1 MKAIVGGKIYHKNR
15 FIEDAYLIYDE
26 RIAEIGRREDFSP
39 EAVEEILELDD
50 ELLVPGF
57 IDVHIHGFAGS
68 DAMDGEVEA
77 LETIARSIVQY
88 GVSSFL
94 PTTMTGEKKALEK
107 SLKAIR
113 RLQEGKVAGGARIL
127 GAHVE
132 GPFISANYP
141 GAQAKDHIVDFTANE
156 AAGLVGLFA
165 EYRDVIKIMTIAP
178 EISGALDY
186 ISGHSSDIIFSLG
199 HTAAS
204 FATAAEAFAKGA
216 RGVSHL
222 FNAMAPFHH
231 REPGLIGAALG
242 QQEVYTELICD
253 GIHVHPA
260 VYELLLQQKGNRRIL
275 LISDAMR
282 GGGLADG
289 VYEFGGQAVSVEKG
303 SCCLLESGRLAGSV
317 LNLNQALKNFRYHT
331 SLSLDELI
339 PLTAENQAEYL
350 GLDNIIGKIEPGF
363 FADITIL
370 SKDLD
375 VLRTII
381 GGKTVFA
388 AHAA

>member
-26 RIAEIGRREDFSP
+26 RIARIGRREDFSP
-39 EAVEEILELDD
+39 NAVEEILELDD
-50 ELLVPGF
+50 EILVPGF
-57 IDVHIHGFAGS
+57 IDVHIHGFAGC

-94 PTTMTGEKKALEK
+94 PTTMTGEKKAIEK

-113 RLQEGKVAGGARIL
+113 RLQNDHIVGGARIL
-127 GAHVE
+127 GAHLE
-132 GPFISANYP
+132 GPFISPNYH
-141 GAQAKDHIVDFTANE
+141 GAQAKEHIVDFTDKE
-156 AAGLVGLFA
+156 AAGLVELFA
-165 EYRDVIKIMTIAP
+165 EYGDVIKIMTLAP
-178 EISGALDY
+178 EIRGALDY
-186 ISGHSSDIIFSLG
+186 IAGHSSEIIFSLG

-204 FATAAEAFAKGA
+204 FATALEAFDMGA

-242 QQEVYTELICD
+242 QPEVYTELICD

-260 VYELLLQQKGNRRIL
+260 IYELLLQQKGNRRIL

-282 GGGLADG
+282 AGGLVDG
-289 VYEFGGQAVSVEKG
+289 VYEFGGQAVSVAKG
-303 SCCLLESGRLAGSV
+303 VCLLEDGRLAGSV
-317 LNLNQALKNFRYHT
+317 LTIDQALKNFFHHT
-331 SLSLDELI
+331 SLALEETI

-350 GLDNIIGKIEPGF
+350 GLDKIIGKIEPGY
-363 FADITIL
+363 FADMVIL
-370 SKDLD
+370 NKSLD
-375 VLRTII
+375 VLRTIV
-381 GGKTVFA
+381 GGETVFM
-388 AHAA
+388 AHPA